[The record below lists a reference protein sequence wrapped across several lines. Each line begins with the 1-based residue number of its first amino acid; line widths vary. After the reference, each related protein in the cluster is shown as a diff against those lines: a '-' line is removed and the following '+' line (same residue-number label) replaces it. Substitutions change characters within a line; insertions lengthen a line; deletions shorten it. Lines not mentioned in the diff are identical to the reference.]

1 MKILW
6 KSITVWGT
14 NDRQIPVLRRN
25 IVLTNNLALI
35 LLLLSLVL
43 ALLILAYFGPVI
55 SALMAVGAAL
65 LQLSVLLINR
75 FGYPDIGRLLLT
87 MGMPVYTLISALVSK
102 SPDNFVEEFEY
113 FDTRLIILSTVVL
126 PMIIFDLREKKRLG
140 IALLITLLC
149 LILYD
154 PVHNLFGY
162 GYFQMGLSS
171 GNYPF
176 INYISV
182 LVWALVTGSM
192 YSLKYQLLKY
202 ERALQEKNTG
212 LASKNTELAG
222 LYSEIEAQNEEIIA
236 QTEEIIEKRDQMQQ
250 AHAIIMM

>member
-87 MGMPVYTLISALVSK
+87 MGMPV
-102 SPDNFVEEFEY
+102 
-113 FDTRLIILSTVVL
+113 
-126 PMIIFDLREKKRLG
+126 
-140 IALLITLLC
+140 
-149 LILYD
+149 
-154 PVHNLFGY
+154 
-162 GYFQMGLSS
+162 
-171 GNYPF
+171 
-176 INYISV
+176 
-182 LVWALVTGSM
+182 
-192 YSLKYQLLKY
+192 
-202 ERALQEKNTG
+202 
-212 LASKNTELAG
+212 
-222 LYSEIEAQNEEIIA
+222 
-236 QTEEIIEKRDQMQQ
+236 
-250 AHAIIMM
+250 